1 MIWGRGVGKA
11 GAAEPRGVT
20 GWETAQDRH
29 ARGDG
34 SILYLLGTA
43 YRWRCLPRDSF
54 PPRSTVYNIFATFNA
69 LASESDLGRATYD
82 VARADGPRGQP
93 LGGGSR

>member
-1 MIWGRGVGKA
+1 VGEA
-11 GAAEPRGVT
+11 GAAGPRGVA

-34 SILYLLGTA
+34 LHSLFA
-43 YRWRCLPRDSF
+43 AHRLPAAPSA
-54 PPRSTVYNIFATFNA
+54 PRQLSAALHGLQHLSQGSGRARFSA
-69 LASESDLGRATYD
+69 LASESDLGRAAYD
-82 VARADGPRGQP
+82 VARADGRRGQP

>member
-1 MIWGRGVGKA
+1 MGGAGTAEHRGVA
-11 GAAEPRGVT
+11 GRRAGDPRKTDMRAAM
-20 GWETAQDRH
+20 D
-29 ARGDG
+29 

-93 LGGGSR
+93 LGGRS

>member
-1 MIWGRGVGKA
+1 MIWGRGVGEA
-11 GAAEPRGVT
+11 GAAEPEASPGGRLRKT
-20 GWETAQDRH
+20 DMRA
-29 ARGDG
+29 AMG